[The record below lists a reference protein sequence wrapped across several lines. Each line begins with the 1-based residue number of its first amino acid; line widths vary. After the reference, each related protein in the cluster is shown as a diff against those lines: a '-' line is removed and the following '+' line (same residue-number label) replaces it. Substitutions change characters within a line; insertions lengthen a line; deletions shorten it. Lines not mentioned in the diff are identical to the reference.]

1 MEASEI
7 IERITPIFRDILED
21 DDLVLTNELTA
32 NDVESWDSL
41 AHVRLI
47 VTIEQD
53 LGIRFDLSEASS
65 AKNVGDLLEQVKE
78 LL

>member
-21 DDLVLTNELTA
+21 DDLVLTKELTA

-41 AHVRLI
+41 SHVRLI